1 METELEIQVQ
11 EETRSL
17 RVAEAIFAAV
27 GTREGRHS
35 PGGFIWIMWRSNRE
49 ARKTL
54 YLVKC
59 APGKCLNLCLQKR
72 VVVYSVNFLS
82 LL

>member
-1 METELEIQVQ
+1 METELELQVL

-17 RVAEAIFAAV
+17 RVAAAIFAAV
-27 GTREGRHS
+27 GTREGKHS

-54 YLVKC
+54 CLVKC
-59 APGKCLNLCLQKR
+59 APGKCLNLCVFRKGWCFI
-72 VVVYSVNFLS
+72 V
-82 LL
+82 